1 MRSPVQVWSAAPL
14 KNTTKTSCFF
24 NAFLT
29 HLRDLF
35 LNRAWSLSS
44 ALDDFSCKQSLIFAC
59 RQQLI
64 KYRLFTTKTS
74 CFLMCAKF
82 FAHICTISL
91 KLCVEPVVYARC
103 LFLQAIPHLRLPSKL
118 SRQTSR
124 RYGVPF
130 LCASR
135 TPLQK
140 LCRRVRRRRSRLPL
154 ASNFSLFS
162 CRQQLYGLFCH
173 RSLSVAVLFVLIFQ
187 LYNIV
192 DYLLIH
198 RPYGFIVQFLMI
210 NTGNGGSFVQL

>member
-1 MRSPVQVWSAAPL
+1 MHSLQPCGVLVACGRRLFLQAISPLFLVVSSS
-14 KNTTKTSCFF
+14 TKKHTASGVFF

-44 ALDDFSCKQSLIFAC
+44 ALDAFSCKQSLIFAC

-82 FAHICTISL
+82 FAHICTISS
-91 KLCVEPVVYARC
+91 KSRVEPVVCARC

-140 LCRRVRRRRSRLPL
+140 ICRRVRRRRSRLPL

-162 CRQQLYGLFCH
+162 CQQQLYGLFCH
-173 RSLSVAVLFVLIFQ
+173 RRLSAAVLFVWFFNFIISWIIF
-187 LYNIV
+187 
-192 DYLLIH
+192 
-198 RPYGFIVQFLMI
+198 
-210 NTGNGGSFVQL
+210 

>member
-1 MRSPVQVWSAAPL
+1 M
-14 KNTTKTSCFF
+14 CFF

-44 ALDDFSCKQSLIFAC
+44 ALGDREYFVLSSPSLAVSSSLNIVC
-59 RQQLI
+59 SRR
-64 KYRLFTTKTS
+64 KRRV
-74 CFLMCAKF
+74 FLMCAKF

-91 KLCVEPVVYARC
+91 KLCVEPVVCARC

-162 CRQQLYGLFCH
+162 CQQQLYGLFCH
-173 RSLSVAVLFVLIFQ
+173 RRLSAAVLFVWFFNFIISWIIF
-187 LYNIV
+187 
-192 DYLLIH
+192 
-198 RPYGFIVQFLMI
+198 
-210 NTGNGGSFVQL
+210 